1 VTVVTQ
7 VLATDVWRLPE
18 QCFDPAQL
26 MLKETLL
33 SQGNGYLG
41 SRGTLEEGDS
51 AIACEGVYLNGLYSA
66 EPIVYGESA
75 YGFAEQN
82 HKMLQVPSGKWFRLQ
97 LDGEWLAPTPDQIMQ
112 RALNLQD
119 GVLSRSE
126 IYQTKSG
133 KKLRFHSERLVSA
146 VVPGLMLL
154 RFELEALNF
163 SGDLLIET
171 ALDARYQPVRKAGDP
186 RVGEMS
192 ARHALQAAA
201 RFDGGLQQ
209 PSSLQFTAQAAPF
222 RVAALMQHLWPTD
235 SVLLH
240 PESTK
245 SNQPVQDGH
254 WLSQQVQL
262 PLTQGVTKRVEKWLY
277 YGHSDLQQTDEAL
290 LNQLKTAFDS
300 HIERGSATIWLEH
313 KAAIATFWSQSDIE
327 CPADPTLQQGMRF
340 NLFSLFQNAGRNG
353 QSNIG
358 AKGLTGPG
366 YDGHY
371 FWDTEIYVVPVL
383 SLCQPQLARELLQF
397 RVNQLPQARQRARE
411 MSHRKGAL
419 YPWRT
424 IGGTE
429 CSAYFPAGTAQYHIN
444 AAIAYA
450 LRSYLLAS
458 GDFAFIAN
466 HAAGMLFETARLWL
480 ELGFFSRSGA
490 FEIHQVTGPDEYT
503 ALVNNNFYTNA
514 MAKLHLEFAVN
525 IWQRLQQ
532 EQPAQ
537 TSFWAEQLALSNDE
551 INLWQQAASKMLL
564 PFDDSLQISAQDDSF
579 LQKKPWDFANTP
591 AENYPLLLHYHPLV
605 IYRHQVLKQADVV
618 LAMVLLDQQFPTEL
632 KARNLAY
639 YEPLTT
645 HDSSLSSCIHSLAY
659 AETGDT
665 GKALHFLRDTLR
677 MDLDNRHHN
686 TEFGVHIACMAGSWL
701 ALVSGFAGMRCRE
714 DGLHFAPKL
723 PADWPELTFRLSW
736 QGRLLQLRFSQHQAE
751 YQLVSGEPMTL
762 WQSGEAINLTEQN
775 AQQVRRCGDY

>member
-1 VTVVTQ
+1 MSAVQQ

-18 QCFDPAQL
+18 QCFDPAEL

-41 SRGTLEEGDS
+41 SRGTLEEGDGL
-51 AIACEGVYLNGLYSA
+51 IACEGVYLNGLYST
-66 EPIVYGESA
+66 EPIIYGESA

-97 LDGEWLAPTPDQIMQ
+97 LDGEWLAPKVGQAMQ

-126 IYQTKSG
+126 IYQTSSG
-133 KKLRFHSERLVSA
+133 KQLRFHSERLVSA

-154 RFELEALNF
+154 RFEFEALNF
-163 SGDLLIET
+163 SDELQIET
-171 ALDARYQPVRKAGDP
+171 ALDARYQPVRKVGDP

-192 ARHALQAAA
+192 ARHALQAVAQLN
-201 RFDGGLQQ
+201 GGLSQ
-209 PSSLQFTAQAAPF
+209 PSSLQFTAQDAPF
-222 RVAALMQHLWPTD
+222 RVAALMQHQWPTD
-235 SVLLH
+235 AVLLS
-240 PESTK
+240 PASTTRA
-245 SNQPVQDGH
+245 QDSH
-254 WLSQQVQL
+254 WLSQQVRL
-262 PLTQGVTKRVEKWLY
+262 PLTQGLTQRVEKWLY
-277 YGHSDLQQTDEAL
+277 YGHSDLQQTDAEL
-290 LNQLKTAFDS
+290 RTRLETEFNS
-300 HIERGSATIWLEH
+300 HIKRGSGAIWREH
-313 KAAIATFWSQSDIE
+313 KAEITAFWAQSDIE

-340 NLFSLFQNAGRNG
+340 NLFSLYQNAGRNG

-411 MSHRKGAL
+411 MSHSKGAL

-444 AAIAYA
+444 AAMAYA

-458 GDFAFIAN
+458 GDFAFIA
-466 HAAGMLFETARLWL
+466 HQAAGMLFETARLWL
-480 ELGFFSRSGA
+480 ELGFFGRSGA

-514 MAKLHLEFAVN
+514 MAKLHLQFAVD

-532 EQPAQ
+532 EQPTQA
-537 TSFWAEQLALSNDE
+537 SFWAEQLALSAAE
-551 INLWQQAASKMLL
+551 VSLWQQAASDMLL
-564 PFDDSLQISAQDDSF
+564 PFDESLQISAQDDSF

-618 LAMVLLDQQFPTEL
+618 LAMVLLDQQFSPEQ

-736 QGRLLQLRFSQHQAE
+736 QGRLLQLRFSQQQAE
-751 YQLVSGEPMTL
+751 YQLLSGEAMTL
-762 WQSGEAINLTEQN
+762 WQGDETIRLTAPQERQI
-775 AQQVRRCGDY
+775 RPCGGY

>member
-1 VTVVTQ
+1 
-7 VLATDVWRLPE
+7 
-18 QCFDPAQL
+18 

-66 EPIVYGESA
+66 EAIVYGESA

-97 LDGEWLAPTPDQIMQ
+97 LDGEWLHPQSGQPMHRHLD
-112 RALNLQD
+112 LQN
-119 GVLSRSE
+119 GVLQRSE
-126 IYQTKSG
+126 IYQTSSG
-133 KKLRFHSERLVSA
+133 KQLRFSSERLVSA
-146 VVPGLMLL
+146 AIPGLMLL

-186 RVGEMS
+186 RVGDMS
-192 ARHALQAAA
+192 ARHALAATA
-201 RFDGGLQQ
+201 QCDGQLTAL
-209 PSSLQFTAQAAPF
+209 SSLQFNAQAAPF
-222 RVAALMQHLWPTD
+222 QVAALMHHQWPED
-235 SVLLH
+235 AVLLQSKL
-240 PESTK
+240 ES
-245 SNQPVQDGH
+245 H

-262 PLTQGVTKRVEKWLY
+262 SLTQGVTQRVEKWLY
-277 YGHSDLQQTDEAL
+277 YGHSDRQSTTAL
-290 LNQLKTAFDS
+290 LLARLEAEFTAQ
-300 HIERGSATIWLEH
+300 IARGSAAIWREH
-313 KAAIATFWSQSDIE
+313 QALIAEFWYQTDIE
-327 CPADPTLQQGMRF
+327 CPADPALQQGMRF
-340 NLFSLFQNAGRNG
+340 NLFSLYQHAGRNG

-358 AKGLTGPG
+358 AKGLSGPG

-383 SLCQPQLARELLQF
+383 SLCQPQLARQLLQF
-397 RVNQLPQARQRARE
+397 RINQLPQAQQRARE
-411 MSHRKGAL
+411 MSHQQGAL

-458 GDFAFIAN
+458 GDFAFIAQQ
-466 HAAGMLFETARLWL
+466 AAGMLFETARLWL
-480 ELGFFSRSGA
+480 ELGFFGRSGA

-514 MAKLHLEFAVN
+514 MAKLHLQFAVE
-525 IWQRLQQ
+525 IWQRLKQ

-537 TSFWAEQLALSNDE
+537 AQHWAQQLSLDE
-551 INLWQQAASKMLL
+551 TEIGLWKQAAQQMLL
-564 PFDDSLQISAQDDSF
+564 PYDEALHINAQDDSF
-579 LQKKPWDFANTP
+579 LQKKPWNFAETP

-618 LAMVLLDQQFPTEL
+618 LAMVLLDQQFSTAQ
-632 KARNLAY
+632 KAKNLAY

-659 AETGDT
+659 AETGEP

-701 ALVSGFAGMRCRE
+701 ALVNGFAGMRCRE
-714 DGLHFAPKL
+714 DGLHFTPQL
-723 PADWPELTFRLSW
+723 PADWPELKFRLTW
-736 QGRLLQLRFSQHQAE
+736 QGRLLQLRFCQQQTE
-751 YQLVSGEPMTL
+751 YQLLSGPALTL
-762 WQSGEAINLTEQN
+762 WQGAVAISLTEVGEQKTVQN
-775 AQQVRRCGDY
+775 GVQP